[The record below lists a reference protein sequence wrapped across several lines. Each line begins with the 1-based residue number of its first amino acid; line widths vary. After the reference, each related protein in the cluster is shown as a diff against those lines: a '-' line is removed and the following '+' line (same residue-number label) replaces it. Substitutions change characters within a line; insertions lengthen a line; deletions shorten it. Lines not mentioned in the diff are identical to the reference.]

1 MLDFEKAKYIEIL
14 FNDKVMAKCYKFF
27 EDKGKLVLSIPQ
39 DMRICEN
46 ATIRIIVYMLT
57 GKRLEQ
63 LTKIIR
69 FEKGMVVFELPAQF
83 NEIPERRKFVKVKTE
98 LTGVMRYHGS
108 KDFDIIVKDMSMGG
122 IFVETKEFI
131 AIGTVCEIEIKAL
144 DINLE
149 TRICI
154 HRRQDDESGYGCIFL
169 KLNANQEDAIMKHVF
184 QKQIEERKKLLR

>member
-57 GKRLEQ
+57 GRRLEQ

-69 FEKGMVVFELPAQF
+69 FEKGMVVCELPAQF

-98 LTGVMRYHGS
+98 LSGVMRYHGS
-108 KDFDIIVKDMSMGG
+108 KDFDVVINDMSMGG
-122 IFVETKEFI
+122 VFIETKEFSSQS
-131 AIGTVCEIEIKAL
+131 KLNMDAL
-144 DINLE
+144 DDGEINLKDF
-149 TRICI
+149 ISI
-154 HRRQDDESGYGCIFL
+154 KNQILL
-169 KLNANQEDAIMKHVF
+169 K
-184 QKQIEERKKLLR
+184 